1 MALNQVTLGDKY
13 DLTKSRIF
21 VTGFQ
26 AIVRLCLMQKERDRR
41 AGLNTAGYVTGYRGS
56 PLGGYDLLFSV
67 CYLSSVGQ
75 TLAQP
80 AGLDAFPPGQE
91 ARPGQV
97 YIGRYPDNF
106 RCVGRHACKYKNFGA

>member
-41 AGLNTAGYVTGYRGS
+41 ADLNTAGYVTGYRGS
-56 PLGGYDLLFSV
+56 PLGTLDQQFIRAQRSLDKYDIRF
-67 CYLSSVGQ
+67 Q
-75 TLAQP
+75 
-80 AGLDAFPPGQE
+80 AGPNEDIAATASWGPREAERSGGARLDE
-91 ARPGQV
+91 
-97 YIGRYPDNF
+97 
-106 RCVGRHACKYKNFGA
+106 